1 MVARVK
7 WLQIYTSYDG
17 TNYQFQNG
25 IFSRA
30 PFALNF
36 AAFMLWFPPLHF
48 SYISI
53 TVQFIYRYLILC
65 K

>member
-1 MVARVK
+1 M
-7 WLQIYTSYDG
+7 
-17 TNYQFQNG
+17 NYQFQNG

-36 AAFMLWFPPLHF
+36 AVFMLWFPPLHF

-53 TVQFIYRYLILC
+53 TVQFIYRYLIMC